1 MKRWPIQSVIALLIF
16 ASGAIGGALWKS
28 LRTESTQAPT
38 TQGLDDIQRPLTK
51 ANVSRSLQSH
61 SFRTDKL
68 RKNSNDDVVWR
79 WLKDS
84 IAKYPQNWVQLNIN
98 DTDRYGVVLY
108 PPKTLEPMELA
119 HCNRQLTETGLPLVS
134 AGKRYVPIEINVGD
148 IICPDWYGLVD
159 PDEAQ
164 LVFFEG
170 RSG

>member
-1 MKRWPIQSVIALLIF
+1 MKRWPIQIVVALLIF

-28 LRTESTQAPT
+28 RRTQPTQAPP
-38 TQGLDDIQRPLTK
+38 TQGVDDLERPLTK
-51 ANVSRSLQSH
+51 ANVSESLQSH
-61 SFRTDKL
+61 GFRTDRL

-84 IAKYPQNWVQLNIN
+84 IAKYPQNWVKLHIN
-98 DTDRYGVVLY
+98 DTDSYGVVLY

-119 HCNRQLTETGLPLVS
+119 RFNRQLTETGLPPIS
-134 AGKRYVPIEINVGD
+134 ASKRYIPIQINAGN

-159 PDEAQ
+159 PDEAR

-170 RSG
+170 RSA